1 MKNFSIILKNILLI
15 IGIAGCFYVSAAG
28 NLDGFKQIFDAK
40 KYHTSSVTVSDGYA
54 IRNFLFEI
62 FKSVA
67 VVIFVIAVILA
78 FVATTRLLT
87 SPNGEEDFSM
97 WMKTLLWSLVGLFVL
112 SVAYTV
118 IQQFET
124 HVTSN
129 QSISGQTVYY
139 MVINIIY
146 PLLNFMRYIAATCF
160 FLATIWAFYRIVT
173 SMGDEERAIDGRKVF
188 F

>member
-1 MKNFSIILKNILLI
+1 M
-15 IGIAGCFYVSAAG
+15 
-28 NLDGFKQIFDAK
+28 IF
-40 KYHTSSVTVSDGYA
+40 
-54 IRNFLFEI
+54 I
-62 FKSVA
+62 
-67 VVIFVIAVILA
+67 IAVILA

-97 WMKTLLWSLVGLFVL
+97 WMKTLLWSLVGLFLL
-112 SVAYTV
+112 SIAYTV
-118 IQQFET
+118 VQQFESR
-124 HVTSN
+124 VTSA

-173 SMGDEERAIDGRKVF
+173 SMGDEERAVDGRKVF